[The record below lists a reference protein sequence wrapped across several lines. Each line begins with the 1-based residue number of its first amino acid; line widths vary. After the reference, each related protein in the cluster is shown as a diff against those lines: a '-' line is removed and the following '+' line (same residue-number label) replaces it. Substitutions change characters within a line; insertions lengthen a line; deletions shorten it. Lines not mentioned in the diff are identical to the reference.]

1 MGGGGASESRR
12 IAPRRVVRLGYQM
25 VRTSSRCTVRLY
37 HHARGTSRECNG
49 GIRAVSYAA
58 VAARLR
64 TTLVSP
70 NYLVRLVRSGDRKW
84 TARPENIDPPRVL
97 KRRVTRPEWGQA
109 NGGEGKMKIHL
120 VDMIGLVVRQVG
132 EKKNGRIWVF
142 VQSQKQWVPIER
154 ILRRYV
160 RRRRRTHGVLIIVVV
175 RKRGTTMVREI
186 SGAQEML
193 TPGVV
198 HRTPNRVDYGEKQ
211 RKREFT
217 GVNEQRKKKEDNTR
231 GVSISSTE
239 FVRGEKNFYDA
250 PSATIRTIERNED
263 RSATLVM
270 ISGLRVK
277 GTRPKLMPE
286 LTKSQC
292 QIKKINILWT
302 RKKIFL
308 SDDRC

>member
-1 MGGGGASESRR
+1 
-12 IAPRRVVRLGYQM
+12 
-25 VRTSSRCTVRLY
+25 
-37 HHARGTSRECNG
+37 
-49 GIRAVSYAA
+49 
-58 VAARLR
+58 
-64 TTLVSP
+64 
-70 NYLVRLVRSGDRKW
+70 
-84 TARPENIDPPRVL
+84 
-97 KRRVTRPEWGQA
+97 
-109 NGGEGKMKIHL
+109 
-120 VDMIGLVVRQVG
+120 
-132 EKKNGRIWVF
+132 
-142 VQSQKQWVPIER
+142 
-154 ILRRYV
+154 
-160 RRRRRTHGVLIIVVV
+160 
-175 RKRGTTMVREI
+175 MVREI

-292 QIKKINILWT
+292 QIKKINIL
-302 RKKIFL
+302 
-308 SDDRC
+308 